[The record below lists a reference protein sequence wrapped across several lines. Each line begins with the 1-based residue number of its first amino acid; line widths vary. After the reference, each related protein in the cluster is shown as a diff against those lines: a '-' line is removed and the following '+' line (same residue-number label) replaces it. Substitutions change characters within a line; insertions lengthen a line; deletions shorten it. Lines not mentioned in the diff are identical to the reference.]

1 MSTSWLADKIEQWPT
16 GKLLPYARNA
26 RTHTDAQ
33 VAQIAAS
40 IAEFGFTNPVLA
52 GSDGVIV
59 AGHGRLAAAQKLG
72 LPTVPVVVLDHLT
85 PTQRRALV
93 IADNRIAEN
102 AGWDESMLQVE
113 LAALQDDDF
122 DLALTGFDAD
132 ALADLLAGE
141 ETSTE
146 GQTEDDAAPEVPE
159 TPVSRPGDVWI
170 CGDHRVLCGD
180 ATDAA
185 SYSVLL
191 GDALAD
197 MVWQDPPYNVDYS
210 NSAKDKLRG
219 TNRPILND
227 NLGEGF
233 YDFLLAA
240 LTPALAHCRGAV
252 YIAMS
257 SSELDTLQSA
267 FRAAG
272 GKWSTFIIWAKNT
285 FTLGHAD
292 YQRQFEPILYGWP
305 EGGKRHWCGDRDQ
318 GDVWQIKKPH
328 KNDLHPTMKPVEL
341 VERAIRNSSRPGDV
355 VLDAFGGS
363 GTTMI
368 AAEKSGRHA
377 RLVEL
382 DPKYCDVI
390 VRRWQ
395 EFASGRAT
403 RQSDGVSFDDL
414 SAHLSGLGEIRQQ
427 VAAADIGDVGDV
439 VEFAGLV
446 GEDDAAD

>member
-1 MSTSWLADKIEQWPT
+1 MSISWLADKIEQWPT

-40 IAEFGFTNPVLA
+40 IAEFGFTNPILA
-52 GSDGVIV
+52 GGDGVIV

-72 LPTVPVVVLDHLT
+72 IQTVPVVVLDHLT

-102 AGWDESMLQVE
+102 AGWDEAMLQVE

-141 ETSTE
+141 ETTSE
-146 GQTEDDAAPEVPE
+146 GQTDVDAVPE
-159 TPVSRPGDVWI
+159 SSGPVMSRPGDIWI

-180 ATDAA
+180 ATDAG
-185 SYSVLL
+185 SYTALL

-197 MVWQDPPYNVDYS
+197 MIWQDPPYNVDYA
-210 NSAKDKLRG
+210 NTAKDKLRG
-219 TNRPILND
+219 INRPILND
-227 NLGEGF
+227 NLGDGF

-305 EGGKRHWCGDRDQ
+305 EGSKRHWCGDRDQ

-395 EFASGRAT
+395 EFAGGRAT
-403 RQSDGVSFDDL
+403 PPVDGAVFDD
-414 SAHLSGLGEIRQQ
+414 LSGLGEIRQQ
-427 VAAADIGDVGDV
+427 DRRCDIGDVGTSWNSPGSS
-439 VEFAGLV
+439 A
-446 GEDDAAD
+446 DDAAD